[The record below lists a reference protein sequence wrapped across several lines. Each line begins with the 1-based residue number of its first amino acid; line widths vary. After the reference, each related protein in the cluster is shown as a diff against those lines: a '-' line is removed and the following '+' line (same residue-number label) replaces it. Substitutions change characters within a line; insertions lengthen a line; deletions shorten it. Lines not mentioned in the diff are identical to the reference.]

1 MDLPN
6 FRQLSP
12 IIERTATLAQFALI
26 VGKRNPDNKGSFSV
40 GLLNDFMS
48 AKTKFC
54 RLNLQENSGSSSDG
68 SVNETAVKVRIDI
81 RRLNQVF
88 VAMSA
93 IKSAQTKC
101 SIRNASAICFDFFN
115 EFVSFRITLPNYE

>member
-26 VGKRNPDNKGSFSV
+26 VGKRTPDNKGSFSV

-48 AKTKFC
+48 AKSKFC
-54 RLNLQENSGSSSDG
+54 RLALHENGSSPDEL
-68 SVNETAVKVRIDI
+68 VNDNAFKVRIDI

-88 VAMSA
+88 GAMTS
-93 IKSAQTKC
+93 IKAAQTRC
-101 SIRNASAICFDFFN
+101 SIRNGSAICFDFYN